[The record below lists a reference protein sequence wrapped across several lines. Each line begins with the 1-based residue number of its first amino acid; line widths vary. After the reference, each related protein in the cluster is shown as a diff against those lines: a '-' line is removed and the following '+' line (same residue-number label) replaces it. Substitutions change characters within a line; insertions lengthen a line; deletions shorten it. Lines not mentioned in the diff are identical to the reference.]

1 MKRIFL
7 LPLTA
12 AAVWCAM
19 PVHADEP
26 VETDSMTPDSM
37 KLYELQ
43 QIEVTA
49 TRVDRKTP
57 VAYADIGQE
66 EISHLNFGRD
76 MPSLLQMTPSVV
88 ATSESGNGIGGTAF
102 RLRGSDASRIN
113 ITTNGVP
120 MNDAESHSI
129 YWYDTPDMASSVGT
143 IQVQRGAGTSTNGTG
158 AFGGSVNMTTAPM
171 SGEFSGEASLSYGS
185 YNTNKQSLRIG
196 SGLMGGHWTVDARF
210 SHISSDGYVDRAS
223 TKLDSYMVQAG
234 YYDGGTAVKLISF
247 GGVAKVGLAY
257 DGVTKEQLKTDRRY
271 NSQGLVEHSDGSISF
286 YDNQTDNY
294 TQINNQLILNHRF
307 NSRWTLNVTG
317 HYTYGSGY
325 YNQYKNGQTLSEY
338 GIAPIP
344 TDDPNEPITESNLI
358 RRKSMDN
365 HFGGVV
371 ASANYTRGRVQLALG
386 GAGSVYDGGHW
397 GNVMSVV
404 DAPGFPRHEYYRNAS
419 TKYDANVF
427 AKINWEA
434 ARGLNLYA
442 DLQYRFIRHNITGTN
457 DNFNSTTSALQE
469 LDIHR
474 TYHFFN
480 PKAGVN
486 YTFARNHKVYVSF
499 AVAQKEPTRSNFTDT
514 KNGEYPTSERLYDW
528 ELGYLFH
535 NDRFEAG
542 VNFYYMSYKDQ
553 LVATGELSDTGQEL
567 SRNIPDSYRRGI
579 ELSASLNIARWFSLG
594 ANATL
599 SQNRIENY
607 TEYVS
612 EYDADWNYLG
622 EKELYLGTSTLSY
635 SPSVI
640 AGVLLDFH
648 VKGFSALL
656 HTQYVGKQYFTNGRN
671 DALSLDDYCVTNL
684 NLGYELAASKIG
696 SVRFGVQINNLFNTE
711 YCNNGYGYSSIVG
724 GVREDSAFYFPQ
736 AMLNVLANVTVRF

>member
-57 VAYADIGQE
+57 VAYADIGRE
-66 EISHLNFGRD
+66 AISRRNFGSD
-76 MPSLLQMTPSVV
+76 MPTLLQMTPSVV
-88 ATSESGNGIGGTAF
+88 ATSDAGNGIGGTAF

-113 ITTNGVP
+113 VTTNGVP
-120 MNDAESHSI
+120 MNDAESHSV

-171 SGEFSGEASLSYGS
+171 SSEFSGEASLSYGS
-185 YNTNKQSLRIG
+185 YNTNKQSLQIG
-196 SGLMGGHWTVDARF
+196 SGLMGGHWTVDARL
-210 SHISSDGYVDRAS
+210 SHISSDGYVDRAF
-223 TKLDSYMVQAG
+223 TNLESYMLQVG

-247 GGVAKVGLAY
+247 GGVARVGLAY
-257 DGVTKEQLKTDRRY
+257 DGVTKEQLETDRRY
-271 NSQGLVEHSDGSISF
+271 NSQGLVKHADGSISF

-294 TQINNQLILNHRF
+294 TQINNQLIVNHRF
-307 NSRWTLNVTG
+307 NARWTLNVTG

-427 AKINWEA
+427 SKINWEA

-499 AVAQKEPTRSNFTDT
+499 AVAQKEPTRSDFTDRYMFSGD
-514 KNGEYPTSERLYDW
+514 NSYPSSEKLYDY
-528 ELGYLFH
+528 ELGYRYDTPKFS
-535 NDRFEAG
+535 AG
-542 VNFYYMSYKDQ
+542 VNLYYMKYKDQ
-553 LVATGELSDTGQEL
+553 LVATGMVNDGDDALNTNVE
-567 SRNIPDSYRRGI
+567 DSYRRGI
-579 ELSASLNIARWFSLG
+579 ELSAQWKATGWFTLSG
-594 ANATL
+594 HATF
-599 SQNRIENY
+599 SQNRIED
-607 TEYVS
+607 YV
-612 EYDADWNYLG
+612 DALKDSPTFGQNLG
-622 EKELYLGTSTLSY
+622 DMTISY
-635 SPSVI
+635 SPDVI
-640 AGVLLDFH
+640 AGVLFDFH
-648 VKGFSALL
+648 CKGFEAVF
-656 HTQYVGKQYFTNGRN
+656 HTQYVGKQYFTNN
-671 DALSLDDYCVTNL
+671 EIDALSLDSYCTTNL
-684 NLGYELAASKIG
+684 NLGYTLRTKAAR
-696 SVRFGVQINNLFNTE
+696 SVRFGLMVYNLFDSE
-711 YCNNGYGYSSIVG
+711 YCGNGYGYSYMDGKRTDV
-724 GVREDSAFYFPQ
+724 ALYFPQ
-736 AMLNVLANVTVRF
+736 APLNVLANVTVKF